1 MGRQVGGWVDGG
13 VAAASLLAV
22 MCAQLLPP
30 RQPPGNLCTPPPHNG
45 TLQPPPERTRLLQR
59 LHGLGGVLPRGAA
72 HERKAGEGDH
82 HVDKGLAGAQGV
94 VEELLHGE
102 GEVQAAGK
110 DRDDLGTQGL
120 QLWANR

>member
-1 MGRQVGGWVDGG
+1 MGGWRRGG
-13 VAAASLLAV
+13 CKPPGRDVCTAPL
-22 MCAQLLPP
+22 LLPP